1 MAGVALAAIASGA
14 SASRVDRNHIR
25 SMLMGVLG
33 LAALFQL
40 VVLEATDTPAEA
52 HFWSLCSAVVVL
64 SAKEIIRSRKKER

>member
-1 MAGVALAAIASGA
+1 MAGVAFAAIASGA

-52 HFWSLCSAVVVL
+52 HFGVFVVL
-64 SAKEIIRSRKKER
+64 SWCCRRRRI